1 MLIPLEWG
9 VFGGA
14 SMSLELFA
22 KKVDD
27 LLSSGILDA
36 ELDAGMLLRLEVS
49 RDGVRMEGL
58 RSKEFCPDDTNC

>member
-1 MLIPLEWG
+1 
-9 VFGGA
+9 
-14 SMSLELFA
+14 MSLELFA